1 MLAYSVLLAY
11 SVRADI
17 CAAKVVHSPGRFGTS
32 QKHRTK
38 AMKGLLFV
46 LLLCGCVSA
55 WYFPGAAPTDYAKGA
70 EVKLK
75 ANKMTSIH
83 TQLPYSFYSL
93 PFCKPKKVERDP
105 ENLGE
110 FLRGDIVQSTS
121 YEVKML
127 QPETCRAVCGVMHYA
142 KKDINDFAK
151 KIHYQYKIHLLLDN
165 LPGAVVKKQKTD
177 KQKEVVVY
185 ETGYYLGQ
193 SLVPKEGSA
202 KKETNMYR
210 LFNHINMKV
219 HVHDSPDGLSKRV
232 VGFDIK
238 PQSINHGGDVP
249 NCGSGKFMD
258 ITKDQE
264 ADVLWTYS
272 VEWQESSVM
281 WINRWDRYLKDTDP
295 QIHWF
300 SIVNSLMIVAFLT
313 GMMAM
318 IMMRTLHADFRRY
331 NQETNEEVE
340 ETGWKLV
347 HGDVFRPPVRPMLLS
362 VLLGS
367 GVQIF
372 GMTLITMIVAALGF
386 LSPAN
391 RGGLISSMVVLFVIM
406 GIFAGYFST
415 RNFRMLKG
423 NSWKKN
429 TIFTALSFPGTVF
442 TIFFILNM
450 IMRVKGSSGAVP
462 VVTLLSI
469 LVLWTGISTPLV
481 FLGSYLAYK
490 QPAVQHP
497 VRTNQIPR
505 QIPEQVWYMHP
516 VVSILMGG
524 VLPFGAIFIE
534 LLFIFS
540 AIWGH
545 KLYYIF
551 GFLFMVF
558 IILVLT
564 CAEITIIM
572 CYFQLCSEDYH
583 WWWRSFLTS
592 GASALY
598 MFLYAIYYYTKLD
611 LEESVSIMLYFGYTL
626 IMSLGFFV
634 LTGAIGYAS
643 TFLFVSKIYAQIKVD

>member
-1 MLAYSVLLAY
+1 
-11 SVRADI
+11 
-17 CAAKVVHSPGRFGTS
+17 
-32 QKHRTK
+32 
-38 AMKGLLFV
+38 MKEDEKCKQ
-46 LLLCGCVSA
+46 LC
-55 WYFPGAAPTDYAKGA
+55 
-70 EVKLK
+70 
-75 ANKMTSIH
+75 KMTY
-83 TQLPYSFYSL
+83 T
-93 PFCKPKKVERDP
+93 KE
-105 ENLGE
+105 
-110 FLRGDIVQSTS
+110 
-121 YEVKML
+121 EV
-127 QPETCRAVCGVMHYA
+127 
-142 KKDINDFAK
+142 NSFAK
-151 KIHYQYKIHLLLDN
+151 RIHYQYKVHYLLDN
-165 LPGAVVKKQKTD
+165 LPGAQVKVQSNKQDAKRFI
-177 KQKEVVVY
+177 Y
-185 ETGYYLGQ
+185 ESGFLLGNPIA
-193 SLVPKEGSA
+193 SREGST
-202 KKETNMYR
+202 KKESNVYR
-210 LFNHINMKV
+210 LNNHVNLKV
-219 HVHDSPDGLSKRV
+219 LIHDSPDNNGNKRV
-232 VGFDIK
+232 VGFELM
-238 PQSINHGGDVP
+238 PMSIDHGENVD
-249 NCGSGKFMD
+249 CASGKMLD
-258 ITKDQE
+258 IHKDQS
-264 ADVLWTYS
+264 ATVTWTYS
-272 VEWQESSVM
+272 VEWQDSEIL
-281 WINRWDRYLKDTDP
+281 WINRWDRYLLNTDP

-347 HGDVFRPPVRPMLLS
+347 HGDGFRPPSRPMLLS

-367 GVQIF
+367 GVQVF
-372 GMTLITMIVAALGF
+372 GMTLITMVVAALGF

-391 RGGLISSMVVLFVIM
+391 RGGLISSMVVLFVVM
-406 GIFAGYFST
+406 GVFAGYFST
-415 RNFRMLKG
+415 RNFRMLRG

-429 TIFTALSFPGTVF
+429 TVYTAISFPGIVF
-442 TIFFILNM
+442 GIFFILNM
-450 IMRVKGSSGAVP
+450 AMRAKGSSGAVP
-462 VVTLLSI
+462 VLTLLSI

-505 QIPEQVWYMHP
+505 QIPEQVWYMNP

-524 VLPFGAIFIE
+524 VLPFGAVFIE

-545 KLYYIF
+545 RIYYIF

-598 MFLYAIYYYTKLD
+598 MFLYAIYYVTRLGIR
-611 LEESVSIMLYFGYTL
+611 EPVSIMLYFGYTL

-634 LTGAIGYAS
+634 LTGAVGYAA
-643 TFLFVSKIYAQIKVD
+643 TFFFVSKIYAQIKVD